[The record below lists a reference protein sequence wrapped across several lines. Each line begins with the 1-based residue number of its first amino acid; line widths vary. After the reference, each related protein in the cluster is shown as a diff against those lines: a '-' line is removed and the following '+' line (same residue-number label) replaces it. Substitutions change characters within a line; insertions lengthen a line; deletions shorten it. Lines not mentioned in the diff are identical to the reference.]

1 MTHLSPDLG
10 MLSTQ
15 GAGVKVQAKRSM
27 NCEGARVTG
36 VVDEYRNPQ
45 LLARVASENR
55 NTILY
60 LDRWRQKESLCVAV
74 HRLQHFLFSSP

>member
-15 GAGVKVQAKRSM
+15 GFGVKVQAKRSM
-27 NCEGARVTG
+27 NCERARVTG

-55 NTILY
+55 NRGNGASANRNQTPFY
-60 LDRWRQKESLCVAV
+60 
-74 HRLQHFLFSSP
+74 SSNV